1 MPCTISS
8 VTVEADDATAAEKL
22 YAALGVADR
31 VAVRRA
37 EGPASGFHGFTLSIV
52 TSQPANVDAYLDA
65 AVAHGTTLVK
75 PGRKSLWGYGGSF
88 RAPDGSTWTVASSS
102 KKDSAPAALE
112 DAANAAGT
120 AEAPRPRSGGL
131 QRTAEL
137 PGVHPVSV
145 APVVSRG
152 WTVPK

>member
-65 AVAHGTTLVK
+65 AVAHGATLVK

-88 RAPDGSTWTVASSS
+88 RAPDGSTWSRSTTGGS
-102 KKDSAPAALE
+102 
-112 DAANAAGT
+112 GGCC
-120 AEAPRPRSGGL
+120 PRPCCWWS
-131 QRTAEL
+131 
-137 PGVHPVSV
+137 
-145 APVVSRG
+145 
-152 WTVPK
+152 